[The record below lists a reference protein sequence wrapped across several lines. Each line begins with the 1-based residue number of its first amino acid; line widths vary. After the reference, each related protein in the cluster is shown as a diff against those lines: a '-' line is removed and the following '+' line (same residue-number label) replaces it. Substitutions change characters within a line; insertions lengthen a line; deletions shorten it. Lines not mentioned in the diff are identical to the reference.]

1 MAETFK
7 ARICVAVGK
16 KKEWTAS
23 GWGAQKPSSAYSE
36 QTMQETA
43 LDMIEED
50 VAYYAWVEVDLPT
63 PKTAVF
69 SGKAVEILPPVPAP
83 EL

>member
-7 ARICVAVGK
+7 ARICVAVGR
-16 KKEWTAS
+16 KKEWSAA

-63 PKTAVF
+63 PKTLVLPGTVVAT
-69 SGKAVEILPPVPAP
+69 LPPDPAP
-83 EL
+83 AT